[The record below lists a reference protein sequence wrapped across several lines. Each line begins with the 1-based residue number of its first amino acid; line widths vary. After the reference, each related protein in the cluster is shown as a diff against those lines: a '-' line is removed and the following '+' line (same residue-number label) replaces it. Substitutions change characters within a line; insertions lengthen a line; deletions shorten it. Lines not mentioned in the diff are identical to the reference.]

1 MGFCRFFCFRWGL
14 VWAIVRGGHGGL
26 EAFIMAVLVCFVA
39 VPSSPKCRSVWI
51 WGGHGEG
58 PVVHSVGLAFPRYR
72 DGLLWRLGETGLDNH
87 NICRLIVMFRKA

>member
-26 EAFIMAVLVCFVA
+26 EAFIMAVVVCFVA

-51 WGGHGEG
+51 WG
-58 PVVHSVGLAFPRYR
+58 A
-72 DGLLWRLGETGLDNH
+72 W
-87 NICRLIVMFRKA
+87 